1 MSALGETCRTAV
13 APVGEL
19 LASMILAAAK
29 GTASCMRIVG
39 DMTDSFGRIVS
50 HRRVISQ
57 LAEFDD
63 RMLRD
68 IGLNRADLRDAASVP
83 LAHDPTDM
91 LVLRATERRA
101 ATSLRRLKREPQ
113 RPVLHIVR

>member
-1 MSALGETCRTAV
+1 METHTPRSLRDIHGVRPDARRRPRWRDALAGLLRSAWCAFARDRLRMRA
-13 APVGEL
+13 AREL
-19 LASMILAAAK
+19 ARK
-29 GTASCMRIVG
+29 
-39 DMTDSFGRIVS
+39 
-50 HRRVISQ
+50 
-57 LAEFDD
+57 DD